1 MSRQQA
7 QHLKNSMQNLQT
19 QIAAKKHRNVKGQG
33 YRSQFGTTRPSEA
46 DLMAQPALLAMV
58 ADNQY
63 ASVAELLRRGREEAG
78 SESQK
83 TFAISKQ
90 GKLDQL
96 YKSTSPTSSK
106 HGKSPPRPEMRIA
119 QNQLSQLD
127 MYNPYRSGNDTKDI
141 AINKSLT
148 SLQRHEVEL
157 GRQLD
162 SYFHHKISTKNNII

>member
-63 ASVAELLRRGREEAG
+63 ASVAEPLRRGREEAG

-83 TFAISKQ
+83 TFAISIFLFVQ
-90 GKLDQL
+90 EFVESLNCCLCNGSHRSRSVQDDN
-96 YKSTSPTSSK
+96 Y
-106 HGKSPPRPEMRIA
+106 
-119 QNQLSQLD
+119 LS
-127 MYNPYRSGNDTKDI
+127 
-141 AINKSLT
+141 
-148 SLQRHEVEL
+148 
-157 GRQLD
+157 
-162 SYFHHKISTKNNII
+162 FF